1 MPSLT
6 TLLLAADTSSKNG
19 SIAIAQA
26 AAGQARVDVLE
37 VVPLDGRAFSAQLI
51 PQIAALLQKHGQG
64 HSKNDLSAF
73 AVATGPGS
81 FTGLRVGLA
90 AIKALAE
97 TLKKPIVS
105 ISTLETIARSS
116 ASFGRIVSLL
126 DAGRNE
132 LYLGDYETGP
142 SVSDVRPHGEFLLSR
157 KEFFADFL
165 APDRLPRRVVT
176 PDPAVAASLPVQ
188 GHNVDLVEYPNAGA
202 IAQFGWERLQQGK
215 IVLAEDLDANYLRHS
230 TDSKPHAGATR

>member
-6 TLLLAADTSSKNG
+6 TLLLAADTSGRNG
-19 SIAIAQA
+19 SIALARAI
-26 AAGQARVDVLE
+26 AGQRSVDVLE
-37 VVPLDGRAFSAQLI
+37 VVRLDGRAFSAQLI

-64 HSKNDLSAF
+64 HGKNDLSAF

-105 ISTLETIARSS
+105 ISILEAIARCSPS
-116 ASFGRIVSLL
+116 RGRVISLL

-132 LYLGDYETGP
+132 FYVGDYETGP
-142 SVSDVRPHGEFLLSR
+142 SSADVRLNGEFLLGR
-157 KEFFADFL
+157 REFVGEFL
-165 APDRLPRRVVT
+165 ASDCLPRRIVT
-176 PDPAVAASLPVQ
+176 PDPSVAGPLQSDGQSVE
-188 GHNVDLVEYPNAGA
+188 VVEYPNAGA

-230 TDSKPHAGATR
+230 TDAKTVAGAK

>member
-1 MPSLT
+1 MI
-6 TLLLAADTSSKNG
+6 LLAADTSGKSG
-19 SIAIAQA
+19 SIALAQA
-26 AAGQARVDVLE
+26 GDGQKSVDVLE
-37 VVPLDGRAFSAQLI
+37 VVRLDGRAFSAQLI
-51 PQIAALLQKHGQG
+51 PQIAALLQNHGQG

-105 ISTLETIARSS
+105 ISILEAIARSS
-116 ASFGRIVSLL
+116 ASHGRIVSLL

-132 LYLGDYETGP
+132 LYVGDYEVGLSP
-142 SVSDVRPHGEFLLSR
+142 ADVRLHGEFLLSR
-157 KEFFADFL
+157 KEFLADFL
-165 APDRLPRRVVT
+165 ASDLLPRSVVT
-176 PDPAVAASLPVQ
+176 PDASVAGSVQ
-188 GHNVDLVEYPNAGA
+188 VEGRNIELIEYPNAGA

-215 IVLAEDLDANYLRHS
+215 TVLAEDLDANYLRHS
-230 TDSKPHAGATR
+230 TDSKPVAGAK

>member
-1 MPSLT
+1 M
-6 TLLLAADTSSKNG
+6 LLLAADTSGKSG
-19 SIAIAQA
+19 SIALAQA
-26 AAGQARVDVLE
+26 GDGQESVDVLE

-51 PQIAALLQKHGQG
+51 PQIAELLQKHGKG
-64 HSKNDLSAF
+64 YSKNDLSAF

-105 ISTLETIARSS
+105 ISILEVIARSS
-116 ASFGRIVSLL
+116 ASRGRIVAVL

-132 LYLGDYETGP
+132 LYVGDYEVGP
-142 SVSDVRPHGEFLLSR
+142 SPADVRLHGEFLLSR
-157 KEFFADFL
+157 KEFLAEFL
-165 APDRLPRRVVT
+165 ASDRLPRSVVT
-176 PDPAVAASLPVQ
+176 PDAAVAGSVQ
-188 GHNVDLVEYPNAGA
+188 VDGRNIELIEYPNAGA
-202 IAQFGWERLQQGK
+202 IAQFGWERLQQGR

-230 TDSKPHAGATR
+230 TDSKPVAGAK

>member
-1 MPSLT
+1 M
-6 TLLLAADTSSKNG
+6 LLLAADTSGKSG
-19 SIAIAQA
+19 SIALAQA
-26 AAGQARVDVLE
+26 GAGQESVDVLE

-51 PQIAALLQKHGQG
+51 PQIAALLQKYGHG

-105 ISTLETIARSS
+105 ISILEVIARSS
-116 ASFGRIVSLL
+116 ASNGRIVSLL

-132 LYLGDYETGP
+132 LYVGDYETGT
-142 SVSDVRPHGEFLLSR
+142 SSADVRLYGEFLLSR
-157 KEFFADFL
+157 KEFVVEFL
-165 APDRLPRRVVT
+165 AADRLPRRVVT
-176 PDPAVAASLPVQ
+176 PDPSVAGTVQ
-188 GHNVDLVEYPNAGA
+188 TDGHSVELIEYPNAGA
-202 IAQFGWERLQQGK
+202 IAQFGWERLQQGQ
-215 IVLAEDLDANYLRHS
+215 IVLAEDLDANYIRHS
-230 TDSKPHAGATR
+230 TDSKTVAGAK